1 MKTQLVL
8 HVCCAPDEAWVVK
21 SLQAEYDLFC
31 FFCNP
36 NIQPNEEYEK
46 RLEELQSSKFLTE
59 EEKIEEVQIKKL
71 KLALK
76 DEMQEIIRRTT
87 S

>member
-1 MKTQLVL
+1 MNEVSDIRERLAEEDPDFRRL
-8 HVCCAPDEAWVVK
+8 HLK
-21 SLQAEYDLFC
+21 HQ
-31 FFCNP
+31 
-36 NIQPNEEYEK
+36 EYEK

-87 S
+87 T